1 MKTHPGLPSLLCVGA
16 GLALAAVGYSALS
29 SQDAQR
35 HSRNPFAVQRS
46 AYGKLL
52 ARLSETTIDRVWHLG
67 VEQIVPHYMSG
78 KPHHHPASI
87 KTPKTAPTAPHDSLP
102 PLKAGK
108 HWINERVVAQHT
120 RTNEVG
126 VSKAHHLAICR
137 DIEEMLLRSFKLD
150 PTHYGAYDSY
160 HLFLTTYDFGG
171 NPMAVEQAKR
181 IALAAIASAEAE
193 TEDPEPWLTAAAAAM
208 NLYLMDAT
216 PYTVKDEPLPLELLK
231 HYHDKVGHCLER
243 FAAIQAESERL
254 GIWEN
259 LSTER
264 QMEIAGRHLFAKRTF
279 AQFEPLIARAEK
291 RQAGEDAPAT
301 PEVAG
306 TEKEKAE

>member
-1 MKTHPGLPSLLCVGA
+1 MKTHPGLPSILCVGA

-29 SQDAQR
+29 SQDALR

-78 KPHHHPASI
+78 QPHQGAPSTKAQKNASA
-87 KTPKTAPTAPHDSLP
+87 APRDSLP

-108 HWINERVVAQHT
+108 RWINERVVAQHT
-120 RTNEVG
+120 RTNETG

-171 NPMAVEQAKR
+171 DPMAVEQAKR
-181 IALAAIASAEAE
+181 IALAAMASAEAE

-216 PYTVKDEPLPLELLK
+216 PYTVKNEPLPVELLK
-231 HYHDKVGHCLER
+231 HYHDRVGHCLER
-243 FAAIQAESERL
+243 FATIQAESERR

-259 LSTER
+259 LSTAR
-264 QMEIAGRHLFAKRTF
+264 QMEIAGRHLFTKRTF

-291 RQAGEDAPAT
+291 QMVKEDAPAS
-301 PEVAG
+301 PKVVGA
-306 TEKEKAE
+306 EKEKAE